1 MQLNLK
7 KLDWAM
13 ISLNPFL
20 FVPIYNIRRILS
32 ERRFIDEYPD
42 ESCESRPPDYA
53 HRFI

>member
-20 FVPIYNIRRILS
+20 FVPIYNKMRKLS
-32 ERRFIDEYPD
+32 RKEV
-42 ESCESRPPDYA
+42 
-53 HRFI
+53 HR